1 MTHLTKED
9 DRHGGSSDR
18 VILVHGYFRTGRD
31 MHPLRDLL
39 RGLGLSTRVV
49 TVPSF
54 FGTLDDCAR
63 TLARAVAA
71 EAPGASRLNFVG
83 HSFGGLVI
91 RAFLARHDVPNLGR
105 VVLIG
110 TPNRGA
116 GLADLG
122 AQLFPFLPRIVKPL
136 RSLVSFAPP
145 IPPSRNVP
153 PPEIGIIAS
162 DNPRLLSGLLIR
174 GASDGRVELAS
185 TPLPGMAD
193 YTVVHSV
200 HTKMHKR
207 PETAALVDR
216 FLRTGRFDKPEN

>member
-1 MTHLTKED
+1 MPD
-9 DRHGGSSDR
+9 DRLRDL
-18 VILVHGYFRTGRD
+18 VFLVHGYFRTGRD

-39 RGLGLSTRVV
+39 KNLGWRTRVV

-54 FGTLDDCAR
+54 FGTLDDCVR
-63 TLARAVAA
+63 TLERAVAA
-71 EAPGASRLNFVG
+71 EATGASRLHFVG

-91 RAFLARHDVPNLGR
+91 RAYLAQREIPNPGR

-122 AQLFPFLPRIVKPL
+122 ACLCPPITRVLKPL
-136 RSLVSFAPP
+136 RALVSSAPP
-145 IPPSRNVP
+145 ILPPRNDP
-153 PPEIGIIAS
+153 PPEVGIIAS
-162 DNPRLLSGLLIR
+162 DNPRLLSGLFIR

-193 YTVVHSV
+193 YTVVHYV

-216 FLRTGRFDKPEN
+216 FLRTGKFG